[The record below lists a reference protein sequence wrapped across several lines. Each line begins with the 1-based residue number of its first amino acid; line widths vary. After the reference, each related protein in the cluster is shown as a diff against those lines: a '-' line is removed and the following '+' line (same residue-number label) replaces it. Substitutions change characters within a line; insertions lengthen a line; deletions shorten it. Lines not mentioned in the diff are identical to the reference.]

1 MQMAGSTWVRDP
13 PLLLGER
20 ICTMRKMGSVAM
32 TVLAL
37 TLPGSASFLAR
48 PVSTRAVPQGTTA
61 MRADSAVAA
70 GWVPVAY
77 HAAQVSVPVSFWVFY
92 PGQTPLCTS
101 LTVPGALLIAP
112 TPRTRIGPDCSS
124 NIHAKSKASGYETT
138 VSLIPISRVPPAY
151 AKEKPVVLNGVLV
164 YLGAKGVSFIDYY
177 APSLGIE
184 LAANGILARRVA
196 ETLSR
201 SPRTTVLATAKT
213 PSVPATWHSASFA
226 GLRFSFP
233 ASWPVIRTQLTTGLG
248 SRCGVAGVAL
258 SGTTVTFSTDLRPFL
273 EVPCAYIPQSP
284 EPPTNGVQVDS
295 GLLLEPRVTLAFS
308 SRCLRL
314 HSVTACPATSPGY
327 SILVL
332 RVKVPGRTTPVF
344 VSIGIA
350 GSGAVARTILYSLAA
365 A

>member
-1 MQMAGSTWVRDP
+1 
-13 PLLLGER
+13 
-20 ICTMRKMGSVAM
+20 
-32 TVLAL
+32 
-37 TLPGSASFLAR
+37 
-48 PVSTRAVPQGTTA
+48 
-61 MRADSAVAA
+61 
-70 GWVPVAY
+70 
-77 HAAQVSVPVSFWVFY
+77 
-92 PGQTPLCTS
+92 
-101 LTVPGALLIAP
+101 
-112 TPRTRIGPDCSS
+112 
-124 NIHAKSKASGYETT
+124 

-151 AKEKPVVLNGVLV
+151 AGEKPVVLNGVLV
-164 YLGAKGVSFIDYY
+164 YLGANGVSFIDYY

-184 LAANGILARRVA
+184 VAANGILARRVA

-201 SPRTTVLATAKT
+201 SPRTNVLATAKA

-258 SGTTVTFSTDLRPFL
+258 SGTTVTLSTDLRPFL

-284 EPPTNGVQVDS
+284 EPPTSGVQVDS

-308 SRCLRL
+308 SHCLRL
-314 HSVTACPATSPGY
+314 HGVTACPATSPGY

-344 VSIGIA
+344 VSIGLA